1 MCTVNVGIGHD
12 NDFVV
17 TQLINVRFLAIVFAI
32 NTFVDSVITSRFLG
46 TDGMAA
52 IGFFGPVAM
61 VIGITGAVATSN
73 IIIVIVC
80 LVLGTI
86 LGELLKL
93 EQRLDGCGNWLKKKI
108 PNGGG
113 RFTEGFVTA
122 SLLFCVGSMSI
133 MGSFEAGLR
142 NDYDIIFAKSA
153 MDGIMA
159 VTFAATMGVGVAFSA
174 LTVILYQGALTLLA
188 GVIAPLLTDPIITEM
203 SAVGGVMLIA
213 TGMNIIGLTKERIR
227 VGNMLPA
234 LIFPAVCFAIAGLF

>member
-1 MCTVNVGIGHD
+1 MLAVLVNAVTVILGSILGMLLNKRLKEEYTKTIIACMGICT
-12 NDFVV
+12 
-17 TQLINVRFLAIVFAI
+17 
-32 NTFVDSVITSRFLG
+32 
-46 TDGMAA
+46 
-52 IGFFGPVAM
+52 M
-61 VIGITGAVATSN
+61 VIGITGAIATSN
-73 IIIVIVC
+73 IIIVIIC

-93 EQRLDGCGNWLKKKI
+93 EKRLDGAGDWLKKKV
-108 PNGGG
+108 PQGGNS

-133 MGSFEAGLR
+133 MGSFDAGLR

-159 VTFAATMGVGVAFSA
+159 VTFAATMGIGVAFSA
-174 LTVILYQGALTLLA
+174 LTVIIYQGALTLLA
-188 GVIAPLLTDPIITEM
+188 GVIAPILSDPMIVEM

-234 LIFPAVCFAIAGLF
+234 LIFPAVWFAIAGLF

>member
-1 MCTVNVGIGHD
+1 MLAVLVNAVTVILGSILGMLLNKRLKEEYTKTIIACMGICT
-12 NDFVV
+12 
-17 TQLINVRFLAIVFAI
+17 
-32 NTFVDSVITSRFLG
+32 
-46 TDGMAA
+46 
-52 IGFFGPVAM
+52 M
-61 VIGITGAVATSN
+61 VIGITGAIATSN
-73 IIIVIVC
+73 IIIVIIC

-93 EQRLDGCGNWLKKKI
+93 KKRLDGAGDWLKKKV
-108 PNGGG
+108 PQGGNS

-133 MGSFEAGLR
+133 MGSFDAGLR

-159 VTFAATMGVGVAFSA
+159 VTFAATMGIGVAFSA
-174 LTVILYQGALTLLA
+174 LTVIIYQGALTLLA
-188 GVIAPLLTDPIITEM
+188 GVIAPILSDPMIVEM

-234 LIFPAVCFAIAGLF
+234 LIFPAVWFAIAGLF

>member
-1 MCTVNVGIGHD
+1 MLAVFVNALTVILGSILGILLNKRLKEEYTKTIIACMGICT
-12 NDFVV
+12 
-17 TQLINVRFLAIVFAI
+17 
-32 NTFVDSVITSRFLG
+32 
-46 TDGMAA
+46 
-52 IGFFGPVAM
+52 M
-61 VIGITGAVATSN
+61 VIGITGAIATSN

-86 LGELLKL
+86 LGELVKL
-93 EQRLDGCGNWLKKKI
+93 ESRLDGAGNWLKKKV
-108 PNGGG
+108 PQNGNS

-133 MGSFEAGLR
+133 MGSFEAGLQ

-159 VTFAATMGVGVAFSA
+159 VTLSATMGLGVIFSA
-174 LTVILYQGALTLLA
+174 LTVIIYQGALTLLA
-188 GVIAPLLTDPIITEM
+188 GVVAPILSDPVITEM

-234 LIFPAVCFAIAGLF
+234 LILLVIWFAIAGLF